1 MSILTELSRRK
12 VLRVAAAYIVA
23 AWVLMQAASLFEATL
38 ELPAWF
44 DKVFFALLLLG
55 FPVALL
61 LSWAYDIRPDQPSP
75 DAPTTGA
82 RAAFA
87 AILVA
92 LTVGGLA
99 YIYISFRGDSE
110 VQATAET
117 GPSIAVLPFADMSP
131 NGDQAWFSDG
141 IAEEILNVLART
153 EGLKVASRTASFRY
167 RGEETDIK
175 AAAADLNVNTI
186 LEGSVRSQGDQ
197 LRITAQLINAAD
209 GFHLWSD
216 TYDRELDD
224 IFTVQEE
231 ISESI
236 ATALFGELG
245 INALP
250 ARRFDGTTNVEAYSS
265 YLKGKEELIIFGGE
279 DASAAIAAF
288 ERAVQLDPLFADA
301 WAGLARAERFHGI
314 YEGRRPSASAAL
326 NQALALDPDNVSAI
340 AQLAHYNW
348 GELRWRESEQ
358 LYLRAVSLAPNDA
371 EIRQR
376 FGFFL
381 RSTGRTR
388 RALDELLKAWEL
400 GRDTSGLVSAIVNTH
415 AYLGEFANARAFF
428 EERMAEVGLQNMTG
442 TEAYFV
448 SLLADGMGAEARAF
462 ATQDLPQE
470 SKLRIR
476 FFLDRLDGDAAAA
489 QRLVDGTMARI
500 GEYGRPRW
508 GDIDN
513 LLLAGDI
520 EAARELTPQ
529 TQGYGWSMPERFIMH
544 INEEIDPRYLPY
556 RPNLLVL
563 IDLFPGVA
571 EAFTEIGVDIMARGR
586 EKGFF
591 E

>member
-61 LSWAYDIRPDQPSP
+61 LSWAYDIRPDQPSH
-75 DAPTTGA
+75 DASTTGA

-110 VQATAET
+110 VQVTAET

-131 NGDQAWFSDG
+131 DGDQAWFSDG

-245 INALP
+245 IDALP

-265 YLKGKEELIIFGGE
+265 YLKGKEEFNVYGLGDPTG
-279 DASAAIAAF
+279 AIAAF
-288 ERAVQLDPLFADA
+288 KRAVQLDPSFADA
-301 WAGLARAERFHGI
+301 WAALARAERSQGI
-314 YEGRRPSASAAL
+314 IEGRRPSTSEAL
-326 NQALALDPDNVSAI
+326 NKALALDPDNASAI
-340 AQLAHYNW
+340 AQLARYNW

-358 LYLRAVSLAPNDA
+358 LFLRAESLAPNDA
-371 EIRQR
+371 DIRHS

-415 AYLGEFANARAFF
+415 ADLGEFANARAFF
-428 EERMAEVGLQNMTG
+428 EERMVEVGLQNMTG

-448 SLLADGMGAEARAF
+448 SLLADGMEAEAREF
-462 ATQDLPQE
+462 ATLDLA
-470 SKLRIR
+470 STTLTRVR
-476 FFLDRLDGDAAAA
+476 FFLDRLDGDPDAAK
-489 QRLVDGTMARI
+489 RLVAGTMARI
-500 GEYGRPRW
+500 EGYGRPRW

-513 LLLAGDI
+513 LIMAGEI
-520 EAARELTPQ
+520 EMARELVPQ
-529 TQGYGWSMPERFIMH
+529 TQGYGWSIPARFIMH

-563 IDLFPGVA
+563 IDLFPGVP
-571 EAFTEIGVDIMARGR
+571 EAFMDIGIDVMARGR